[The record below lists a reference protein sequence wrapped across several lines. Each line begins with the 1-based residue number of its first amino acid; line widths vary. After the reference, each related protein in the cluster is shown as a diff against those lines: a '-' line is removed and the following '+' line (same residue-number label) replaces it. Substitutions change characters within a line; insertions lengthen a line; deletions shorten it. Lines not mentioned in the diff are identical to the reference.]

1 MEGPSCLIEAR
12 RISSADLSSTD
23 NPDGLIAIALY
34 SFIHAHETSAND
46 SMCETNL
53 FLFQSQ
59 GVDIGRSH
67 VAEQHRRVLRIK
79 AHPCEDRARETVALQ
94 IHDALRGAA

>member
-1 MEGPSCLIEAR
+1 MAGPSCLIDAR
-12 RISSADLSSTD
+12 LISSADLSSTD
-23 NPDGLIAIALY
+23 NADGLIALY

-46 SMCETNL
+46 STCETNL

-79 AHPCEDRARETVALQ
+79 THPLEDRACETVVLQ